1 MKPLFMVFFF
11 YIIYSPSA
19 DKFYYGHTEDL
30 EARFTRHNQKSKGF
44 TGNINDWEVVYTEIF
59 QSKTEAY
66 ARERQVKNWKSRKRV
81 VALIEKKSD

>member
-1 MKPLFMVFFF
+1 MDFHF

-19 DKFYYGHTEDL
+19 DKFYYGHTQDL
-30 EARFTRHNQKSKGF
+30 QARIIRHNQKSKGF
-44 TGNINDWEVVYTEIF
+44 TGNINDWEILYTELF